1 MIELPTMTQYSAKY
15 FSLLFFTI
23 FIINLQANTPTK
35 KEEIKP
41 KNRGKLSVD
50 ENDISPDKISLS
62 ILPKING
69 TTIRNEKRADFSLS
83 TPSITEKFYSQYE
96 ILIF

>member
-1 MIELPTMTQYSAKY
+1 MIELPTMTQYNAKY

-23 FIINLQANTPTK
+23 FIINLQFNTPTK

-50 ENDISPDKISLS
+50 ENDISPIKYL
-62 ILPKING
+62 
-69 TTIRNEKRADFSLS
+69 
-83 TPSITEKFYSQYE
+83 
-96 ILIF
+96 